1 MFSALTKISEGNWYV
16 TLTSIMEDG
25 DANYI
30 NTELVQR
37 FLDTSF
43 VHGTYIFNASPS
55 GGGWSYGVSG
65 ENSLL

>member
-1 MFSALTKISEGNWYV
+1 
-16 TLTSIMEDG
+16 MEDG
-25 DANYI
+25 DANSI

-55 GGGWSYGVSG
+55 GGGWSLEYQVKIVYS
-65 ENSLL
+65 N